1 MKKWLLATSCAVM
14 LGTGTLN
21 TESALSPSV
30 AEAASPGTNIVLDG
44 YPLPFPT
51 PPVIKQGTTLVPF
64 RAISEALGVKVSWNQ
79 ATGTITA
86 TADKS
91 KTASTIVL
99 KMNSKTATVDG
110 RKVQLAIAPQTVHN
124 TTMIPLSFFS
134 QQFGASVD
142 WNASTRT
149 VAITSPVKDL
159 YTLGFYAISSYDERA
174 FVPDFDSVA
183 YGWSRI
189 TTDGEFSTTNTEY
202 KWPQAAG
209 TDTPEAIIQN
219 TAASGTS
226 PYLMVY
232 AVDGHGELTRNL
244 ENKDLQNRTI
254 QAMID
259 TASSKG
265 FKGILLDFEGLG
277 LSGDKAKARSDYNA
291 FISNL
296 SGQAHQAG
304 LKLTLALHPLNSS
317 YTGYDYHQLGL
328 LADDLII
335 MAYDYNDK
343 KSPEPM
349 DKVNDAI
356 LMALQQ
362 TDPSKLILG
371 ISMSSENANSVNS
384 KIGLAKRYQ
393 LKGIAVW
400 RLGIIGQTDWDAM
413 HKSITFKE

>member
-1 MKKWLLATSCAVM
+1 MKKWLLTASLACI
-14 LGTGTLN
+14 LGAGSFTLPAA
-21 TESALSPSV
+21 SLPA
-30 AEAASPGTNIVLDG
+30 AEAATPATNIMLDG

-51 PPVIKQGTTLVPF
+51 APIIKNGATLVPF

-79 ATGTITA
+79 AAKTITA
-86 TADKS
+86 TATNQN
-91 KTASTIVL
+91 KTKNIILT
-99 KMNSKTATVDG
+99 MNSKTAVVDG
-110 RKVQLAIAPQTVHN
+110 ANVSLAVAPQTISN

-134 QQFGASVD
+134 QQFGASVN

-149 VAITSPVKDL
+149 VAITSPIKNM
-159 YTLGFYAISSYDERA
+159 YTMGFYAISSYDERA
-174 FVPDFDSVA
+174 FVPDFNAVA

-189 TTDGEFSTTNTEY
+189 TTDGEFSTTSTEY

-209 TDTPEAIIQN
+209 ADTPESIIQN
-219 TAASGTS
+219 TAANFTT

-244 ENKDLQNRTI
+244 ENQELQNRTI

-277 LSGDKAKARSDYNA
+277 WSGDKAKARSDYNA
-291 FISNL
+291 FIKNL
-296 SGQAHQAG
+296 STKAHQAG

-317 YTGYDYHQLGL
+317 YTGYDYKQLGAM
-328 LADDLII
+328 ADDLII
-335 MAYDYNDK
+335 MAYDYTDK

-356 LMALQQ
+356 LMALQN
-362 TDPSKLILG
+362 TDASKLMLG
-371 ISMSSENANSVNS
+371 ISLSSEDASSVNA

-393 LKGIAVW
+393 LKGVALW
-400 RLGIIGQTDWDAM
+400 RLGIIGQNTWDAM
-413 HKSITFKE
+413 HQSITFK

>member
-1 MKKWLLATSCAVM
+1 MNKWLLTASLAFFV
-14 LGTGTLN
+14 GTGTVSTLPA
-21 TESALSPSV
+21 SFAPI
-30 AEAASPGTNIVLDG
+30 AAAAVPDTNIMLDG
-44 YPLPFPT
+44 YALPFPVQ
-51 PPVIKQGTTLVPF
+51 PVIKNGTTLVPF
-64 RAISEALGVKVSWNQ
+64 RAISEALGVNVSWNQ
-79 ATGTITA
+79 TAQTITA
-86 TADKS
+86 KATTAKATS
-91 KTASTIVL
+91 NIVL
-99 KMNSKTATVDG
+99 KLNSKTATVNG
-110 RKVQLAIAPQTVHN
+110 HNVALAVAPQTIN
-124 TTMIPLSFFS
+124 DTTMIPLSFFS
-134 QQFGASVD
+134 QQFGASVN

-149 VAITSPVKDL
+149 VNITSPLKNL
-159 YTLGFYAISSYDERA
+159 YTLGFYAISSYDERTL
-174 FVPDFDSVA
+174 VPDFNTVA

-209 TDTPEAIIQN
+209 TDTPETIIQN
-219 TAASGTS
+219 TAATGTA

-244 ENKDLQNRTI
+244 ENQELQNRTI

-259 TASSKG
+259 TATTKG

-277 LSGDKAKARSDYNA
+277 WSGDKAKARSDYNA
-291 FISNL
+291 FISKL
-296 SGQAHQAG
+296 AAQAHASG

-335 MAYDYNDK
+335 MAYDYTDK
-343 KSPEPM
+343 KSPEPL

-362 TDPSKLILG
+362 TEPSKLILG
-371 ISMSSENANSVNS
+371 ISLSSENASSVNT

-393 LKGIAVW
+393 LKGVAIW
-400 RLGIIGQTDWDAM
+400 RLGIIGQNAWDAM
-413 HKSITFKE
+413 HKSITFK